1 MERSRCL
8 IFDPF
13 AGISGDMI
21 LGGLIDLGL
30 EADWLVSLVASLPVK
45 ADLSIEEVTRGSIK
59 ATAVNVEVS
68 GTDVVR
74 HLSDVLE
81 IIDAAQVEERARE
94 WAAAAFGKLAEV
106 EGDIH
111 GISPDK
117 VHFHEVGADDAI
129 VDILGACAGISH
141 LGIERCFTRPVA
153 VGIGWVKAQHGA
165 LPLPAP
171 ATIRLLEVLPV
182 RESEMEGELTTPTG
196 AALLSV
202 LTGGRRL
209 QGEFTPI
216 RSGYGAGG
224 RDPATHPNCLR
235 LILADLD
242 ERGDLIVVQ
251 ADIDD
256 MSPEYVPSLLEELLE
271 AGAIDASSQPVQMK
285 KGRTGLRI
293 EALVPETG
301 REAVSRALF
310 QGSTTLGLRYWRV
323 QRETLPRAARTVE
336 WRGHTIRVKASTA
349 PDGHV
354 HLKPEFDDVA
364 AAARAAGVPTLRA
377 QDEIEGLLRD
387 V

>member
-1 MERSRCL
+1 LERSRCL
-8 IFDPF
+8 IFDPL

-30 EADWLVSLVASLPVK
+30 EADWLESLIASLPVK
-45 ADLSIEEVTRGSIK
+45 VDLSIDEVSRGSIK
-59 ATAVNVEVS
+59 ATAVHVETLES
-68 GTDVVR
+68 GVVR
-74 HLSDVLE
+74 HLKDVLE
-81 IIDAAQVEERARE
+81 VIDAAKLDEKARE
-94 WAAAAFGKLAEV
+94 WAREAFRKLAEV
-106 EGDIH
+106 EGGIH
-111 GISPDK
+111 GVSPDK

-129 VDILGACAGISH
+129 VDIVGACAGVAR
-141 LGIERCFTRPVA
+141 LGIDQCFTRPVA
-153 VGIGWVKAQHGA
+153 VGIGWIEAAHGA

-171 ATIRLLEVLPV
+171 ATIRLLEGLPV

-202 LTGGRRL
+202 LTRGQRL
-209 QGEFTPI
+209 QGGFTPV
-216 RSGYGAGG
+216 RSGYGAGR

-235 LILADLD
+235 LILADLA
-242 ERGDLIVVQ
+242 ERGDLIVMQ

-271 AGAIDASSQPVQMK
+271 AGAIDAWTQPVQMK

-354 HLKPEFDDVA
+354 HYKPEFDDVA
-364 AAARAAGVPTLRA
+364 AAARAVGVPTLRA
-377 QDEIEGLLRD
+377 QSEIEQLLRD
-387 V
+387 S